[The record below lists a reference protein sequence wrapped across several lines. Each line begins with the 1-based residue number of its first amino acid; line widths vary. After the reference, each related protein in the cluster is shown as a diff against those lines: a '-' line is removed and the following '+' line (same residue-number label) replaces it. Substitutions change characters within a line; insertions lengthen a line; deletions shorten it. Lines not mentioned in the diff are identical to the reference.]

1 MTPFQ
6 RLCLVTCGVVFVLI
20 VLGGI
25 VRHSDSGLGCGDDWP
40 RCEGSFI
47 PRLEKDLLIEYGH
60 RLTASIAGMLVFAI
74 LIVSIRSYRD
84 VPAILYPAIAAFVL
98 VLFQAGLGAAAVRNE
113 LDAQIVAVHLG
124 MAMGILMLL
133 AMITAAAIANQR
145 PLPRP
150 RVGRTFAQLALLAL
164 ALTFPLM
171 LIGSYVS
178 GAGYGLACNGW
189 PLCNGDVIP
198 SAGAASVQVH
208 FLHRVLAGVLGIVVL
223 ALAWLG
229 WKSRAESP
237 LAARLALVGLCLYAV
252 QALLGAAN
260 IWTELA
266 GEVSAAH
273 LAFATLLW
281 SALAVLNIRVHRLHE
296 LLPQSTNASRRSDL
310 AGVTR

>member
-6 RLCLVTCGVVFVLI
+6 RLCLVTCAVLFVLI
-20 VLGGI
+20 ILGGV

-40 RCEGSFI
+40 RCQGSFI
-47 PRLEKDLLIEYGH
+47 PRFEKDLLIEYGH
-60 RLTASIAGMLVFAI
+60 RLTASIAGLLVLGI
-74 LIVSIRSYRD
+74 LVVSIRSYRD
-84 VPAILYPAIAAFVL
+84 VPAILYPAVAAFVL

-124 MAMGILMLL
+124 MAIAILMLL
-133 AMITAAAIANQR
+133 GVITAAAIAVQR

-150 RVGRTFAQLALLAL
+150 RVSRTFAQLALLAL

-198 SAGAASVQVH
+198 TANAASVQVH
-208 FLHRVLAGVLGIVVL
+208 FLHRVLAGVLGAVLL

-229 WKSRAESP
+229 WRSRVEAP
-237 LAARLALVGLCLYAV
+237 LAARLALMALGLYVV

-281 SALAVLNIRVHRLHE
+281 SVLAVLNIRVHRLHE
-296 LLPQSTNASRRSDL
+296 LLPLSTRSSRRPDL
-310 AGVTR
+310 AGAAR